1 MDYERLRNERV
12 ADNIRRLQE
21 LGIHDTVK
29 NMHSLCDHSA
39 STKRS
44 KSGKKNTSS
53 EDSESDYLLE
63 EENQGEHDDDDESL
77 EEEQPRP
84 LRIEVLLLSWC
95 RGLRFFSLLCCKTV
109 N

>member
-1 MDYERLRNERV
+1 MDYEQVRNERV
-12 ADNIRRLQE
+12 ANNIRRLQE

-29 NMHSLCDHSA
+29 NLHSLCDHSA
-39 STKRS
+39 STNRS

-77 EEEQPRP
+77 EEEHPRP
-84 LRIEVLLLSWC
+84 LMIEVLLLSWC

>member
-1 MDYERLRNERV
+1 MDYEQLRNERV

-63 EENQGEHDDDDESL
+63 EENQGEHDGDDESL

-95 RGLRFFSLLCCKTV
+95 RGLRFFSLLCCKIV

>member
-1 MDYERLRNERV
+1 MDYEWLRNERV

-29 NMHSLCDHSA
+29 NMCSLCDHSA
-39 STKRS
+39 STKHS

-63 EENQGEHDDDDESL
+63 EENQGEHDDDESL
-77 EEEQPRP
+77 EEEQP
-84 LRIEVLLLSWC
+84 
-95 RGLRFFSLLCCKTV
+95 
-109 N
+109 

>member
-29 NMHSLCDHSA
+29 NLHSLCDHSA

-63 EENQGEHDDDDESL
+63 EENQGDHDDDDESL

-84 LRIEVLLLSWC
+84 LMIEVLLLSWC

>member
-1 MDYERLRNERV
+1 M

-29 NMHSLCDHSA
+29 NMRSLCDHSA

-53 EDSESDYLLE
+53 EDFESDYLLE
-63 EENQGEHDDDDESL
+63 EENQGEHDDDESL

-95 RGLRFFSLLCCKTV
+95 RGLRFFSLLCCKIV

>member
-1 MDYERLRNERV
+1 V

-29 NMHSLCDHSA
+29 NLHSLCDHSA

-44 KSGKKNTSS
+44 KLGKKNTFS
-53 EDSESDYLLE
+53 EDSKSDYLLE
-63 EENQGEHDDDDESL
+63 EENQGEDDDDDESL

-84 LRIEVLLLSWC
+84 LMIEVLLLSWC
-95 RGLRFFSLLCCKTV
+95 RGLIFFPCYV
-109 N
+109 AIQ

>member
-1 MDYERLRNERV
+1 MR
-12 ADNIRRLQE
+12 
-21 LGIHDTVK
+21 
-29 NMHSLCDHSA
+29 SLCDHSA

-95 RGLRFFSLLCCKTV
+95 RGLRFFFPAMLQDSKLIYAPSYFCCLTSYFSLP
-109 N
+109 

>member
-1 MDYERLRNERV
+1 VDYERLRNERV

-29 NMHSLCDHSA
+29 NLHSLCDHSA

-63 EENQGEHDDDDESL
+63 EEIQGEDDDDDDDESL
-77 EEEQPRP
+77 EEEQP
-84 LRIEVLLLSWC
+84 
-95 RGLRFFSLLCCKTV
+95 
-109 N
+109 

>member
-29 NMHSLCDHSA
+29 NLHSLCDHSA

>member
-1 MDYERLRNERV
+1 MDYVRVRNERV

-21 LGIHDTVK
+21 LGIHDNVK
-29 NMHSLCDHSA
+29 SLRSLCDHSA

-63 EENQGEHDDDDESL
+63 EENQGEDDDDDESL
-77 EEEQPRP
+77 EEEQPQP
-84 LRIEVLLLSWC
+84 LMIEVLLLSWC

>member
-1 MDYERLRNERV
+1 MDYVRVRNERV

-29 NMHSLCDHSA
+29 NMRSLCDHSA

-84 LRIEVLLLSWC
+84 LMIEVLLLSWC
-95 RGLRFFSLLCCKTV
+95 RGLRFFSLLCCKIV

>member
-29 NMHSLCDHSA
+29 NMCSLCDHSA

>member
-29 NMHSLCDHSA
+29 NMRSLCDHSA

-53 EDSESDYLLE
+53 EDSESDYLLVE
-63 EENQGEHDDDDESL
+63 EIQGEDDDDESL
-77 EEEQPRP
+77 EEDQPRP
-84 LRIEVLLLSWC
+84 LMIAVLLLSWC
-95 RGLRFFSLLCCKTV
+95 RGIIFFSLLCGNIVK
-109 N
+109 

>member
-1 MDYERLRNERV
+1 M

-95 RGLRFFSLLCCKTV
+95 RGLIFFFRAMWQYSKIIYAPS
-109 N
+109 

>member
-12 ADNIRRLQE
+12 DDNIRRLQE

-29 NMHSLCDHSA
+29 NLHSLCDHSA
-39 STKRS
+39 STKCS

-63 EENQGEHDDDDESL
+63 EENQGEDDDESL

-84 LRIEVLLLSWC
+84 LMIEVLLLSWC
-95 RGLRFFSLLCCKTV
+95 RGLRFFSLLCGNAV

>member
-29 NMHSLCDHSA
+29 NMRSLCDHSA

-63 EENQGEHDDDDESL
+63 EENQGEHDDDDECL

-95 RGLRFFSLLCCKTV
+95 RGLIFFSLLCGNTV
-109 N
+109 K

>member
-29 NMHSLCDHSA
+29 NMRSLCDHSA

-53 EDSESDYLLE
+53 DDSESDYLLE